1 MRELFGGPEWASE
14 ERVSDN
20 PALVWFSLPA
30 SLLSEAGV
38 KLGKDYPR
46 PIVEHDVARK
56 RALAAL
62 ASMRGSLRR

>member
-30 SLLSEAGV
+30 SLLSEAGSSW
-38 KLGKDYPR
+38 GKTIHGPSSMMSR
-46 PIVEHDVARK
+46 ENVPSPPS
-56 RALAAL
+56 LA
-62 ASMRGSLRR
+62 